1 MRLFLIIN
9 LGKEIRYLVIRKR
22 IVTIKKNASSQ
33 EKIKQPRELFF
44 RVMSLLLTLKKKF
57 AYALMENR

>member
-44 RVMSLLLTLKKKF
+44 RVMSLLLTLKKKSV
-57 AYALMENR
+57 YALMENR